1 MNFALLRIATRSMA
15 VSFADIVSANFA
27 KFANYET
34 NFATSSR
41 TFMNFV
47 VELHTRLPSSSLKDI
62 ISNKHTYWSVNISN
76 NPLPIVTQILTV
88 LRDNYVAA
96 ATVADA
102 LDAAG
107 FGLISGEVKKM
118 ISGYVRPADPV
129 LPAAV
134 LSPAATMN
142 STDEVIRVV
151 KKNPMPLY
159 VIGAFVNGKMG
170 LVPTA
175 EDLQKKSDALEY
187 LQATIEAPKYK
198 SAMCGYYG
206 QADKVLNKKSATA
219 KLVEHAEEI
228 NSDEEEK
235 PIQRKPT
242 YRIKEDATRG
252 STKTKTE
259 VFEVDG
265 QEVKVTTGGSLPLFI
280 FVFQDANGKRTCVN
294 TPEPL
299 VKYSDA
305 RKKAPVVQKMHPE
318 QQLAIY
324 ILQNSNEP
332 EVDDIEVED
341 NAVIT
346 VTRRK

>member
-1 MNFALLRIATRSMA
+1 MA
-15 VSFADIVSANFA
+15 VSFGDIVRANFTQFA
-27 KFANYET
+27 KYET
-34 NFATSSR
+34 SFAGGSGR

-47 VELHTRLPSSSLKDI
+47 VELHTRLPSSSIKDI
-62 ISNKHTYWSVNISN
+62 IGNNYQYWSSSMERGPV
-76 NPLPIVTQILTV
+76 PVVAQILTV

-96 ATVADA
+96 TTVADA
-102 LDAAG
+102 LNAAG
-107 FGLISGEVKKM
+107 FGIISEEVKKM
-118 ISGYVRPADPV
+118 ISSYVRPADPI
-129 LPAAV
+129 PAAAPV
-134 LSPAATMN
+134 VNMDSLS
-142 STDEVIRVV
+142 SGDEVIRVV

-159 VIGAFVNGKMG
+159 VIGSFANGKMG

-175 EDLQKKSDALEY
+175 ENLQKKSDALEY

-198 SAMCGYYG
+198 GAMCGYYG
-206 QADKVLNKKSATA
+206 QADKVLNKKSAGT

-228 NSDEEEK
+228 NSDDEDK

-332 EVDDIEVED
+332 EADNIEVED

-346 VTRRK
+346 VGRRK

>member
-1 MNFALLRIATRSMA
+1 MA
-15 VSFADIVSANFA
+15 VSFADIVNANFA
-27 KFANYET
+27 KFASYET

-41 TFMNFV
+41 TFMSFV

-62 ISNKHTYWSVNISN
+62 IANKHTYWSVNITN
-76 NPLPIVTQILTV
+76 NPVPIVAQILTV

-96 ATVADA
+96 SIVADA

-107 FGLISGEVKKM
+107 FGIISDEVKKM
-118 ISGYVRPADPV
+118 ISGYVRPANPV
-129 LPAAV
+129 LPAA
-134 LSPAATMN
+134 AMN
-142 STDEVIRVV
+142 PPSDDVIRVV
-151 KKNPMPLY
+151 KKNPMPTY
-159 VIGAFVNGKMG
+159 VIGTFANGKVG

-175 EDLQKKSDALEY
+175 EELNKKSDALEY
-187 LQATIEAPKYK
+187 LQATIESAKYK
-198 SAMCGYYG
+198 GATCGYYG
-206 QADKVLNKKSATA
+206 QADKVLNKKFASA

-228 NSDEEEK
+228 NSDEDDK
-235 PIQRKPT
+235 PIQRKPV

-299 VKYSDA
+299 AKYADA